1 MEESIG
7 YIFAFLFC
15 FGAIFAFLKLG
26 DFIGQNATRVKKIDP
41 ESKAGIDHSIKFGA
55 WSLVVIFILI
65 VFGSLIGRG
74 QGWWGN

>member
-1 MEESIG
+1 VKVAEFWKNQLDTFLHFF
-7 YIFAFLFC
+7 FALGQSLLFWS
-15 FGAIFAFLKLG
+15 
-26 DFIGQNATRVKKIDP
+26 NATRVKKIDP